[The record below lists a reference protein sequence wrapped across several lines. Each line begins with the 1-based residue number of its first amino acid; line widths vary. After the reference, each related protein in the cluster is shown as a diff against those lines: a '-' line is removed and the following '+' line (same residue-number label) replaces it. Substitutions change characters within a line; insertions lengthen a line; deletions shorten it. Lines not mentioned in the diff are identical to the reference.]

1 MSVAMGLEPVR
12 TVVAAQKCQVMY
24 EEKMETIWSWKW
36 IFMCAC
42 VMVFFLLSTW
52 FGVRRIL
59 KLESRMLQNEQEMRS
74 VQQQLADHYDY
85 AAELGTRAEHVD
97 ETVDGLAVRLV
108 AVEEEHQ
115 EATVVW
121 EDAVDCLRYGL
132 MELGGFV
139 RFSRLSRDQRSH
151 MLSQER
157 GNFVVWSIRNRADT
171 TDPDTH
177 APEEYRDDDGENGE
191 EEPRTEDEH
200 VNDPQPHG
208 AERLL
213 SNMREDQNTALS
225 GQRYS
230 EANNIQNA
238 IITLLD
244 ATSGPNPEG
253 LTMTVITE
261 IRNVFQRLW
270 RWHRNRGSD
279 ERAERFR
286 LYVQDMQQL
295 MR

>member
-1 MSVAMGLEPVR
+1 
-12 TVVAAQKCQVMY
+12 
-24 EEKMETIWSWKW
+24 
-36 IFMCAC
+36 
-42 VMVFFLLSTW
+42 
-52 FGVRRIL
+52 
-59 KLESRMLQNEQEMRS
+59 MLQSEFEMRS
-74 VQQQLADHYDY
+74 VQQQLADHYEY
-85 AAELGTRAEHVD
+85 AAELGTRVEHVD

-108 AVEEEHQ
+108 AVEEDHQ
-115 EATVVW
+115 EATAVW
-121 EDAVDCLRYGL
+121 EDALDCLRYGL

-151 MLSQER
+151 MLAQER
-157 GNFVVWSIRNRADT
+157 GNFVVWSIRNCADT
-171 TDPDTH
+171 TDPEIH
-177 APEEYRDDDGENGE
+177 VPEEFRDDDGENGE
-191 EEPRTEDEH
+191 EEPRTDDEH

-208 AERLL
+208 AEQLL
-213 SNMREDQNTALS
+213 ENMRSDQNTALS

-230 EANNIQNA
+230 EANSIQNA

-244 ATSGPNPEG
+244 ATSGPNSEG
-253 LTMTVITE
+253 LTANVITE

-295 MR
+295 MRFRTFWNRWKNAYSDSSF